1 MWTSVEGTTGISFFD
16 LFFKRV
22 SMFFSRRK
30 GDFSGGGGQFDL
42 LGHPH
47 GALRASSSFCSSLV
61 ESELIADI
69 VVGKSL

>member
-1 MWTSVEGTTGISFFD
+1 MLKALLAYRSLIHSSSECLCSSVAGKGI
-16 LFFKRV
+16 
-22 SMFFSRRK
+22 
-30 GDFSGGGGQFDL
+30 FSGGGGQFDL